1 MARPKTNE
9 PRGCQLNLHL
19 TRTEIEAVR
28 ARAAEAGMRVPDYG
42 RVQVL
47 GAAAAVAAQ
56 AAPSRS
62 DLLLV
67 AQWRA
72 VGVNLNQVARRLNA
86 MPVPMLPPSL
96 EPLLRDIRALIDR
109 ELRDP

>member
-1 MARPKTNE
+1 MARPKVHE

-19 TRTEIEAVR
+19 TRMEIEAVR
-28 ARAAEAGMRVPDYG
+28 ARAAAAGMRVPDYG

-47 GAAAAVAAQ
+47 GAASAVAGQ
-56 AAPSRS
+56 AVPSRS
-62 DLLLV
+62 DLLLL

-72 VGVNLNQVARRLNA
+72 VGVNLNQVARRLNS

-109 ELRDP
+109 ELRGP